1 MNELEKQVEKVV
13 GELLDPETGLS
24 FAEMKLIQS
33 VKEVEPGTV
42 KVDFTPS
49 SPYCPIAIRLAMNIK
64 AKAKNVT
71 GVKKALVY
79 CHGHMMEETIN
90 KTVNQG

>member
-1 MNELEKQVEKVV
+1 LEKQVEKVV

>member
-1 MNELEKQVEKVV
+1 MEKQVEKVV